1 MTPDLNFEIETAQA
15 LRFAAS
21 PHIVF
26 KLRITNRSAG
36 TIHSVMLK
44 CQVHID
50 ASRRQ
55 YSEKEKQGL
64 KDLFGEPARWGQTI
78 RGLFWTTV
86 NTIVPSFEESV
97 VVDLQVPCTFDFNV
111 MTTKYFVGLDD
122 GEIPLSF
129 FFNGTIFYGEDNA
142 LQVGQISWEKE
153 ASFRMPAHTWRAM
166 MDTYYPNSAWLCLD
180 RQAFERLYAYK
191 VQHGL
196 PTFEQALTQALGT
209 MADEQASGR

>member
-1 MTPDLNFEIETAQA
+1 MTPDLHFEIETAQA

-26 KLRITNRSAG
+26 KLRVANNSPV

-44 CQVHID
+44 CQAHID

-55 YSEKEKQGL
+55 YSDREKRRL
-64 KDLFGEPARWGQTI
+64 KDLFGEGERWGQTL
-78 RGLFWTTV
+78 RGLFWTSV
-86 NTIVPSFEESV
+86 NTIVPSFEKSA

-111 MTTKYFVGLDD
+111 VATKYFAGLDD
-122 GEIPLSF
+122 GDIPLSF
-129 FFNGTIFYGEDNA
+129 FFNGTIFYAEDGP
-142 LQVGQISWEKE
+142 LQVGQIPWEKE
-153 ASFRMPAHTWRAM
+153 ASFRMPARTWREM
-166 MDTYYPNSAWLCLD
+166 MDAYYPNSAWLCLD

-191 VQHGL
+191 VQHGI

-209 MADEQASGR
+209 IADEQTSGR